1 MVWQLFEVP
10 RLFDSCAS
18 ARGFCSSV
26 LQQPQLQDEDD
37 DDDDMVFVNTI
48 NLSKA
53 SLRSV
58 YAVPSHMPAQWRL
71 SISRRI
77 TTAPI
82 HPYGV
87 TFCGEEYLSLIHI

>member
-10 RLFDSCAS
+10 RLFDSYAS

-71 SISRRI
+71 SISPRLMPR
-77 TTAPI
+77 ASLCPS
-82 HPYGV
+82 
-87 TFCGEEYLSLIHI
+87 FCLHLAC

>member
-1 MVWQLFEVP
+1 MTLALLLVV
-10 RLFDSCAS
+10 
-18 ARGFCSSV
+18 SV
-26 LQQPQLQDEDD
+26 LQQLQQQDQDDD

-71 SISRRI
+71 SISPRLMPR
-77 TTAPI
+77 ASLCSS
-82 HPYGV
+82 
-87 TFCGEEYLSLIHI
+87 FCLHLAC